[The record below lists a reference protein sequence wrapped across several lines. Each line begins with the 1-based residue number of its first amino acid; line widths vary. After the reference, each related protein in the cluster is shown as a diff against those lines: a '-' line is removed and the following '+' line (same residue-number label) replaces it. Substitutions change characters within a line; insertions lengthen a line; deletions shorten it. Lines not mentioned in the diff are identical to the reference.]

1 MGSILRSIAPDFP
14 NHFARD
20 RNCQAIF
27 LGCCL
32 VGEGGAWM
40 ADIRVFLLELS
51 AQQSLIDLE
60 SVLGPIEKERGV
72 PS

>member
-32 VGEGGAWM
+32 AGEGGAWM

-60 SVLGPIEKERGV
+60 SVFAKLIATL
-72 PS
+72 